1 MDDPSCSLRNC
12 NKTVQGGKGGGKRW
26 LHSLNPKAIWAQC
39 KSQTQGTPGAHLQ
52 LCPLKAPNLWNQSDS
67 CTQHLLGGGQN
78 IFRRDKMAFLL
89 SLTRAIRLSQS
100 ASSKVFQLLLPCIS
114 PHPEDNGNSWEEQ
127 LGHVRPTASCSHIAT
142 FNAVSNWPGC
152 LRKQRQHWGMSR
164 EGASTPECL
173 RPPRAAADNAVVLLS
188 LC

>member
-1 MDDPSCSLRNC
+1 
-12 NKTVQGGKGGGKRW
+12 
-26 LHSLNPKAIWAQC
+26 
-39 KSQTQGTPGAHLQ
+39 
-52 LCPLKAPNLWNQSDS
+52 
-67 CTQHLLGGGQN
+67 
-78 IFRRDKMAFLL
+78 MAFLL

-114 PHPEDNGNSWEEQ
+114 PHPEDNGNCWEEQ
-127 LGHVRPTASCSHIAT
+127 LGYVRPTASCSHIAT
-142 FNAVSNWPGC
+142 FSVVSNWPGC

-188 LC
+188 LCQHGQLLSGSANAYPWPAAYLQGGSIGLIVFSVHSGSRSL